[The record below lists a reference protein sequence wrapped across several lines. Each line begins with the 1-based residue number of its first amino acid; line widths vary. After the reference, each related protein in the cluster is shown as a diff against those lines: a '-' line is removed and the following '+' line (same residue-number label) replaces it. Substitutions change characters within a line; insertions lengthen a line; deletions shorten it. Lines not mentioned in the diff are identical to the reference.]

1 MLEYIDYV
9 NIIKKMSNKDSNYN
23 WNNGNN
29 FLGKNG
35 IRKTKLR
42 PLGLDKKIAKENLL
56 ILKKIFDKYKLEF
69 FLIDG
74 TLLGAIR
81 DKDFI
86 YDDNDTD
93 ICINYSDLELLVKCV
108 PDLIEQ
114 GLEPLRISNNEIS
127 FMKNNEY
134 IDIEFLKEKTRFT
147 ENLDII
153 EFCGE
158 SFNIP
163 SNVNEYLT
171 ICYGNWREKS
181 DKHNWTVPT

>member
-1 MLEYIDYV
+1 MLEYIEFV
-9 NIIKKMSNKDSNYN
+9 NKIKELSNKKSNYN
-23 WNNGNN
+23 WSNGNN
-29 FLGKNG
+29 FLGADG

-42 PLGLDKKIAKENLL
+42 PFGLDRTIAKENLL
-56 ILKKIFDKYKLEF
+56 ILKKIFDKHKLEF

-93 ICINYSDLELLVKCV
+93 ICINYTDLPLVVECI
-108 PDLIEQ
+108 PDLMKE

-134 IDIEFLKEKTRFT
+134 IDIEFLKKKTRFT
-147 ENLDII
+147 KNLDTI

-158 SFNIP
+158 KMNIP
-163 SNVNEYLT
+163 SNVDEYLT
-171 ICYGNWREKS
+171 ICYGDWRIKS
-181 DKHNWTVPT
+181 DKHTWTVPI